1 MNISIKFINGICGA
15 GKTYA
20 IAAWADSLAD
30 RGHKV
35 LLVQPTTQLVQ
46 ETIQTTFPA
55 MNVDMTRVVSITS
68 KTHEKVMKSI
78 DEHLKTT
85 DSQTGEILVITHSAF
100 FGLSYFHSEDRSGCG
115 RYHGAL

>member
-1 MNISIKFINGICGA
+1 MNIAINYINGICGA
-15 GKTYA
+15 GKNYA
-20 IAAWADSLAD
+20 IAAWADRLAD

-85 DSQTGEILVITHSAF
+85 DPQRGEILVITHSAF
-100 FGLSYFHSEDRSGCG
+100 FSLSYFHNPKNWIVVVDE
-115 RYHGAL
+115 